1 MRKNKTEILKWLAPL
16 KIWAGDT
23 ILAPTYIGSMTWPM
37 RERQSQAAPTAQ
49 QARQARHPRLKGSH
63 FITICE
69 IKCSVAENSAN
80 NSCSAF
86 FFKLLAV
93 KNPLVSSLI
102 VELKHPSVG
111 FNTFSAHISTKP
123 EKLPYFARIKT
134 GPLRPLYCPDRPK
147 HPTTL
152 LKRQLSSF
160 RAGFVRNKHIAPQM
174 WNVRETDTDRHL

>member
-1 MRKNKTEILKWLAPL
+1 MAPSTPS
-16 KIWAGDT
+16 K
-23 ILAPTYIGSMTWPM
+23 
-37 RERQSQAAPTAQ
+37 
-49 QARQARHPRLKGSH
+49 
-63 FITICE
+63 FCE
-69 IKCSVAENSAN
+69 VKCSVAENSAN

-102 VELKHPSVG
+102 VELKYPSVG
-111 FNTFSAHISTKP
+111 FNTFSAHISTKL

-147 HPTTL
+147 HPSTL

-174 WNVRETDTDRHL
+174 PADTYNFTPSPNHIFVYSCQHTTRHTTRKVCKLYGF